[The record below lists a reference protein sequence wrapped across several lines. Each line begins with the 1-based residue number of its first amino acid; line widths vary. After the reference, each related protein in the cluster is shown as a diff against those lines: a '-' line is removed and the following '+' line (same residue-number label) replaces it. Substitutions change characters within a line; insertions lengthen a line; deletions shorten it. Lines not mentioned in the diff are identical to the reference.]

1 MWLNSVIRF
10 TILCY
15 KPKAA
20 CWYACNRQWYKPPPH
35 QYTLEY
41 FLDDLSTSVSY
52 TDFLYLPDFAEEE
65 AESTPIIM

>member
-1 MWLNSVIRF
+1 MPATDNDIS
-10 TILCY
+10 
-15 KPKAA
+15 
-20 CWYACNRQWYKPPPH
+20 PPPH